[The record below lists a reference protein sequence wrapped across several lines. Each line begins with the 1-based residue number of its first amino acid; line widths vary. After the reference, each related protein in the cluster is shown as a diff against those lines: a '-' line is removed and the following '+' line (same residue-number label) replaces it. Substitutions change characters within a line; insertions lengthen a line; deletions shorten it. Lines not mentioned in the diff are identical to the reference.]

1 MKHIGILLAA
11 GSSTRMKQQSCDKLL
26 IKIRNKNAF
35 RFSYEAFLHSN
46 IIDNVI
52 IVYRDE
58 DQKTKLTKEIEKS
71 HDQYNRFFKPIFTKG
86 GKERMDSVEN
96 ALSSCPSNTD
106 FVYVHDCARPMLKS
120 STLDQLKKKTLE
132 NGAAVLARPMND
144 TVKRIS
150 DYNSNKQEDT
160 HLTEN
165 IDRSRLW
172 IMETPQC
179 AKKSWLDN
187 GIKKALK
194 NKVFATDE
202 ISLLELINKKVTL
215 VDPGY
220 ANPKLTTTKDLDY
233 INFLLSN
240 K

>member
-11 GSSTRMKQQSCDKLL
+11 GSSTRMKQQSSDKLL

-35 RFSYEAFLHSN
+35 RFSYEAFLNSR

-58 DQKTKLTKEIEKS
+58 DQKAKLSIEIDKS
-71 HDQYNRFFKPIFTKG
+71 HDQYSRFFKPIFTKG
-86 GKERMDSVEN
+86 GKERMDSVAN
-96 ALSSCPSNTD
+96 ALSSCPKITE
-106 FVYVHDCARPMLKS
+106 FVYVHDCARPMLES
-120 STLDQLKKKTLE
+120 STLDELYKKTIQK
-132 NGAAVLARPMND
+132 GAAVLARPMND
-144 TVKRIS
+144 TVKRIP
-150 DYNSNKQEDT
+150 DYNSNKLEDAY
-160 HLTEN
+160 LTEN
-165 IDRSRLW
+165 IDRSKLW

-179 AKKSWLDN
+179 AMKSWLDN
-187 GIKKALK
+187 GIEKAIK
-194 NKVFATDE
+194 NNIFATDE
-202 ISLLELINKKVTL
+202 ISLLELTNKKVTL

-220 ANPKLTTTKDLDY
+220 ANPKLTTKKDLDY